1 MLNPRK
7 INAKMHR
14 DPVITQIKENKF
26 NTMLDEL
33 QRAKL
38 KRFNFNMTQ
47 DEFRQKQKLANVSNE
62 RSRLEGQLYS
72 SMTPGLRQ
80 HMTTRV
86 TDLKAKMEKTERL
99 LANPINYMKHINI
112 K

>member
-7 INAKMHR
+7 IKAKMHR
-14 DPVITQIKENKF
+14 DPVITQIKENKL
-26 NTMLDEL
+26 NSMLDEL

-38 KRFNFNMTQ
+38 KRVNFNMTQ
-47 DEFRQKQKLANVSNE
+47 DEFRQKQKLANYSNE
-62 RSRLEGQLYS
+62 RSRLEGHLYT

-86 TDLKAKMEKTERL
+86 TDLKAKMEKRRGCWRTQS
-99 LANPINYMKHINI
+99 II
-112 K
+112 

>member
-26 NTMLDEL
+26 NSMLEEL
-33 QRAKL
+33 QREKL
-38 KRFNFNMTQ
+38 KRYNFNMTQ
-47 DEFRQKQKLANVSNE
+47 EEFRQKQKLANYSNE
-62 RSRLEGQLYS
+62 HSRLQGQLYS

-86 TDLKAKMEKTERL
+86 TDLKTKMEKKGEAVGEPNQL
-99 LANPINYMKHINI
+99 Y
-112 K
+112 

>member
-1 MLNPRK
+1 MLNPHK

-14 DPVITQIKENKF
+14 DTVITQIKENKF
-26 NTMLDEL
+26 NSMLDEL

-38 KRFNFNMTQ
+38 KRLNFNMTQ
-47 DEFRQKQKLANVSNE
+47 DEFRQKQKLANYSNE
-62 RSRLEGQLYS
+62 RSRLEGQLYTN
-72 SMTPGLRQ
+72 MTPGLRQ

-86 TDLKAKMEKTERL
+86 TDLKAKMEGKERL
-99 LANPINYMKHINI
+99 LANPINYIKHINI

>member
-14 DPVITQIKENKF
+14 YPVITQIKDNKF
-26 NTMLDEL
+26 NSMLEEL
-33 QRAKL
+33 QREKL
-38 KRFNFNMTQ
+38 KRYNFNMTQ
-47 DEFRQKQKLANVSNE
+47 DEFRQKQKLANYSNE
-62 RSRLEGQLYS
+62 HSRLQGQLYS

-80 HMTTRV
+80 NISTRV
-86 TDLKAKMEKTERL
+86 TDLKTKMEKKERL